1 MTAFFLQQLINGL
14 TLGAVYGLIA
24 IGYTM
29 VYGIIGMINFAHGEV
44 YMVSA
49 YLCAIGLA
57 LLSFFGIHSFP
68 LLIFATLVFTIV
80 VTGVYG
86 WAIERIAY
94 RPLRNSTRL
103 APLISAIGMSLILQN
118 YVQLSQGPNQQ
129 GIPTLLSGAL
139 RMTVGDGVVQITWT
153 KVFILVA
160 ALVGMLI
167 LTWIIQYTR
176 LGRICR
182 ATQQDRR
189 MAAILGIN
197 TDRVISLVFVIGAAM
212 AGLAGVLVTM
222 NYGTFD
228 FYIGFI
234 IGIKA
239 FTAAVLG
246 GIGSLPGAMLGGLL
260 LGVAEAQ
267 FAGLVNSDYKDVFSF
282 ALLVA
287 ILVAWL
293 SLFLAPQGINQFALL
308 LNKQDTLTEFD
319 TLVPGRFQAMRDGTR
334 VTYTEELSKDRGE
347 LAGIFISQKD
357 LNSSNQERGIS
368 ILVAEKGTQNI
379 QADGSRYLIL
389 HNGYR
394 YDGNPGQANYRA
406 IQYDTYGVMLPKPE
420 ASSEVSER
428 DAVPT
433 ADLFGSDNPRYQAEL
448 QWRLSTPLLV
458 FVVTLLA
465 VPLSRVNPRQGR
477 FLKLLPAILLY
488 MGYLALLIAVRGQLD
503 KGKIP
508 MANGLWWVHGL
519 FLAIGLLLFYWE
531 PLRLKLASSRAG
543 REVAHG

>member
-1 MTAFFLQQLINGL
+1 MTAVDRERNPAAVCLAAGGAMTAFFLQQLINGL

-44 YMVSA
+44 YMV
-49 YLCAIGLA
+49 
-57 LLSFFGIHSFP
+57 
-68 LLIFATLVFTIV
+68 
-80 VTGVYG
+80 
-86 WAIERIAY
+86 IAY

-287 ILVAWL
+287 ILI
-293 SLFLAPQGINQFALL
+293 FRPQGLL
-308 LNKQDTLTEFD
+308 
-319 TLVPGRFQAMRDGTR
+319 GRP
-334 VTYTEELSKDRGE
+334 
-347 LAGIFISQKD
+347 
-357 LNSSNQERGIS
+357 
-368 ILVAEKGTQNI
+368 LVAK
-379 QADGSRYLIL
+379 
-389 HNGYR
+389 
-394 YDGNPGQANYRA
+394 
-406 IQYDTYGVMLPKPE
+406 V
-420 ASSEVSER
+420 
-428 DAVPT
+428 
-433 ADLFGSDNPRYQAEL
+433 
-448 QWRLSTPLLV
+448 
-458 FVVTLLA
+458 
-465 VPLSRVNPRQGR
+465 
-477 FLKLLPAILLY
+477 
-488 MGYLALLIAVRGQLD
+488 
-503 KGKIP
+503 
-508 MANGLWWVHGL
+508 
-519 FLAIGLLLFYWE
+519 
-531 PLRLKLASSRAG
+531 
-543 REVAHG
+543 

>member
-1 MTAFFLQQLINGL
+1 MDAFFLQQMINGL

-44 YMVSA
+44 YMISA

-68 LLIFATLVFTIV
+68 LLIFGTLLFTII
-80 VTGVYG
+80 VTAAYG
-86 WAIERIAY
+86 WSIERIAY

-129 GIPTLLSGAL
+129 GIPTLLTGVL
-139 RMTVGDGVVQITWT
+139 RMEIDGGIVQITWT
-153 KVFILVA
+153 KVFILIA
-160 ALVGMLI
+160 AFCGMAL
-167 LTWIIQYTR
+167 LTWIIQYTK

-182 ATQQDRR
+182 AVQQDRR
-189 MAAILGIN
+189 MASILGIN

-228 FYIGFI
+228 FYAGFI

-282 ALLVA
+282 ALLVV
-287 ILVAWL
+287 ILIFRPQGLLGRPLVA
-293 SLFLAPQGINQFALL
+293 
-308 LNKQDTLTEFD
+308 K
-319 TLVPGRFQAMRDGTR
+319 V
-334 VTYTEELSKDRGE
+334 
-347 LAGIFISQKD
+347 
-357 LNSSNQERGIS
+357 
-368 ILVAEKGTQNI
+368 
-379 QADGSRYLIL
+379 
-389 HNGYR
+389 
-394 YDGNPGQANYRA
+394 
-406 IQYDTYGVMLPKPE
+406 
-420 ASSEVSER
+420 
-428 DAVPT
+428 
-433 ADLFGSDNPRYQAEL
+433 
-448 QWRLSTPLLV
+448 
-458 FVVTLLA
+458 
-465 VPLSRVNPRQGR
+465 
-477 FLKLLPAILLY
+477 
-488 MGYLALLIAVRGQLD
+488 
-503 KGKIP
+503 
-508 MANGLWWVHGL
+508 
-519 FLAIGLLLFYWE
+519 
-531 PLRLKLASSRAG
+531 
-543 REVAHG
+543 

>member
-1 MTAFFLQQLINGL
+1 MDAFLLQQLINGL

-44 YMVSA
+44 YMISA

-57 LLSFFGIHSFP
+57 LLSFFGVHSFP
-68 LLIFATLVFTIV
+68 LLIFGTLLFTVV
-80 VTGVYG
+80 VTAVYG
-86 WAIERIAY
+86 WTIERIAY
-94 RPLRNSTRL
+94 RPLRHSTRL

-129 GIPTLLSGAL
+129 GVPTLLTGVL
-139 RMTVGDGVVQITWT
+139 RVEFDGGLVQITWT
-153 KVFILVA
+153 KLFILA
-160 ALVGMLI
+160 AAFCGMAL

-182 ATQQDRR
+182 AVQQDRR

-228 FYIGFI
+228 FYAGFI

-282 ALLVA
+282 ALLVV
-287 ILVAWL
+287 ILILRPQGLLGRPLVA
-293 SLFLAPQGINQFALL
+293 
-308 LNKQDTLTEFD
+308 K
-319 TLVPGRFQAMRDGTR
+319 V
-334 VTYTEELSKDRGE
+334 
-347 LAGIFISQKD
+347 
-357 LNSSNQERGIS
+357 
-368 ILVAEKGTQNI
+368 
-379 QADGSRYLIL
+379 
-389 HNGYR
+389 
-394 YDGNPGQANYRA
+394 
-406 IQYDTYGVMLPKPE
+406 
-420 ASSEVSER
+420 
-428 DAVPT
+428 
-433 ADLFGSDNPRYQAEL
+433 
-448 QWRLSTPLLV
+448 
-458 FVVTLLA
+458 
-465 VPLSRVNPRQGR
+465 
-477 FLKLLPAILLY
+477 
-488 MGYLALLIAVRGQLD
+488 
-503 KGKIP
+503 
-508 MANGLWWVHGL
+508 
-519 FLAIGLLLFYWE
+519 
-531 PLRLKLASSRAG
+531 
-543 REVAHG
+543 

>member
-129 GIPTLLSGAL
+129 GI
-139 RMTVGDGVVQITWT
+139 
-153 KVFILVA
+153 A

-287 ILVAWL
+287 ILI
-293 SLFLAPQGINQFALL
+293 FRPQGLL
-308 LNKQDTLTEFD
+308 
-319 TLVPGRFQAMRDGTR
+319 GRP
-334 VTYTEELSKDRGE
+334 
-347 LAGIFISQKD
+347 
-357 LNSSNQERGIS
+357 
-368 ILVAEKGTQNI
+368 LVAK
-379 QADGSRYLIL
+379 
-389 HNGYR
+389 
-394 YDGNPGQANYRA
+394 
-406 IQYDTYGVMLPKPE
+406 V
-420 ASSEVSER
+420 
-428 DAVPT
+428 
-433 ADLFGSDNPRYQAEL
+433 
-448 QWRLSTPLLV
+448 
-458 FVVTLLA
+458 
-465 VPLSRVNPRQGR
+465 
-477 FLKLLPAILLY
+477 
-488 MGYLALLIAVRGQLD
+488 
-503 KGKIP
+503 
-508 MANGLWWVHGL
+508 
-519 FLAIGLLLFYWE
+519 
-531 PLRLKLASSRAG
+531 
-543 REVAHG
+543 

>member
-1 MTAFFLQQLINGL
+1 MDAFFLQQMINGL

-44 YMVSA
+44 YMLSA

-57 LLSFFGIHSFP
+57 LLSSFGIHSFP
-68 LLIFATLVFTIV
+68 LLIFGTLLFTIV
-80 VTGVYG
+80 ITAVYG
-86 WAIERIAY
+86 WTIERIAY

-129 GIPTLLSGAL
+129 GVPTLLTGVL
-139 RMTVGDGVVQITWT
+139 RMEFDGGVVQITWT
-153 KVFILVA
+153 KVFILIA
-160 ALVGMLI
+160 AACGMAL

-182 ATQQDRR
+182 AVQQDRR

-197 TDRVISLVFVIGAAM
+197 TDRIISLVFVIGASM

-228 FYIGFI
+228 FYAGFI

-282 ALLVA
+282 ALLVV
-287 ILVAWL
+287 ILIFRPQGLLERPLVA
-293 SLFLAPQGINQFALL
+293 
-308 LNKQDTLTEFD
+308 K
-319 TLVPGRFQAMRDGTR
+319 V
-334 VTYTEELSKDRGE
+334 
-347 LAGIFISQKD
+347 
-357 LNSSNQERGIS
+357 
-368 ILVAEKGTQNI
+368 
-379 QADGSRYLIL
+379 
-389 HNGYR
+389 
-394 YDGNPGQANYRA
+394 
-406 IQYDTYGVMLPKPE
+406 
-420 ASSEVSER
+420 
-428 DAVPT
+428 
-433 ADLFGSDNPRYQAEL
+433 
-448 QWRLSTPLLV
+448 
-458 FVVTLLA
+458 
-465 VPLSRVNPRQGR
+465 
-477 FLKLLPAILLY
+477 
-488 MGYLALLIAVRGQLD
+488 
-503 KGKIP
+503 
-508 MANGLWWVHGL
+508 
-519 FLAIGLLLFYWE
+519 
-531 PLRLKLASSRAG
+531 
-543 REVAHG
+543 

>member
-189 MAAILGIN
+189 MAAIL
-197 TDRVISLVFVIGAAM
+197 A
-212 AGLAGVLVTM
+212 
-222 NYGTFD
+222 
-228 FYIGFI
+228 
-234 IGIKA
+234 
-239 FTAAVLG
+239 
-246 GIGSLPGAMLGGLL
+246 
-260 LGVAEAQ
+260 
-267 FAGLVNSDYKDVFSF
+267 
-282 ALLVA
+282 
-287 ILVAWL
+287 
-293 SLFLAPQGINQFALL
+293 
-308 LNKQDTLTEFD
+308 
-319 TLVPGRFQAMRDGTR
+319 
-334 VTYTEELSKDRGE
+334 
-347 LAGIFISQKD
+347 
-357 LNSSNQERGIS
+357 S
-368 ILVAEKGTQNI
+368 I
-379 QADGSRYLIL
+379 
-389 HNGYR
+389 
-394 YDGNPGQANYRA
+394 
-406 IQYDTYGVMLPKPE
+406 
-420 ASSEVSER
+420 
-428 DAVPT
+428 PT
-433 ADLFGSDNPRYQAEL
+433 G
-448 QWRLSTPLLV
+448 
-458 FVVTLLA
+458 
-465 VPLSRVNPRQGR
+465 
-477 FLKLLPAILLY
+477 
-488 MGYLALLIAVRGQLD
+488 
-503 KGKIP
+503 
-508 MANGLWWVHGL
+508 
-519 FLAIGLLLFYWE
+519 
-531 PLRLKLASSRAG
+531 
-543 REVAHG
+543 

>member
-1 MTAFFLQQLINGL
+1 MDAFFLQQLVNGL

-49 YLCAIGLA
+49 YLCAIGLG

-68 LLIFATLVFTIV
+68 LLIFGTLIFTIV
-80 VTGVYG
+80 ITGVYG

-118 YVQLSQGPNQQ
+118 YVQISQGPNQQ
-129 GIPTLLSGAL
+129 GIPTLMSGVL
-139 RMTVGDGVVQITWT
+139 RFHIGDGWVQITWN
-153 KVFILVA
+153 KVFILLA
-160 ALVGMLI
+160 AFLGMAL

-189 MAAILGIN
+189 MASILGIN
-197 TDRVISLVFVIGAAM
+197 TDRVISLVFVMGAAM

-228 FYIGFI
+228 FYVGFI

-267 FAGLVNSDYKDVFSF
+267 FAGMVNSDYKDVFSF
-282 ALLVA
+282 ALLVG
-287 ILVAWL
+287 ILI
-293 SLFLAPQGINQFALL
+293 FRPQGLL
-308 LNKQDTLTEFD
+308 
-319 TLVPGRFQAMRDGTR
+319 GRPM
-334 VTYTEELSKDRGE
+334 
-347 LAGIFISQKD
+347 
-357 LNSSNQERGIS
+357 
-368 ILVAEKGTQNI
+368 
-379 QADGSRYLIL
+379 
-389 HNGYR
+389 
-394 YDGNPGQANYRA
+394 
-406 IQYDTYGVMLPKPE
+406 
-420 ASSEVSER
+420 
-428 DAVPT
+428 
-433 ADLFGSDNPRYQAEL
+433 
-448 QWRLSTPLLV
+448 
-458 FVVTLLA
+458 VVK
-465 VPLSRVNPRQGR
+465 V
-477 FLKLLPAILLY
+477 
-488 MGYLALLIAVRGQLD
+488 
-503 KGKIP
+503 
-508 MANGLWWVHGL
+508 
-519 FLAIGLLLFYWE
+519 
-531 PLRLKLASSRAG
+531 
-543 REVAHG
+543 

>member
-1 MTAFFLQQLINGL
+1 MDAFFLQQMVNGL

-44 YMVSA
+44 YMLSA

-57 LLSFFGIHSFP
+57 LLSAFGIHSFP
-68 LLIFATLVFTIV
+68 LLIFGTLLFTIV
-80 VTGVYG
+80 ITAVYG
-86 WAIERIAY
+86 WTIERIAY

-129 GIPTLLSGAL
+129 GVPTLLSGVL
-139 RMTVGDGVVQITWT
+139 RLELASGVVQITWT
-153 KVFILVA
+153 KIFILLA
-160 ALVGMLI
+160 AACGMAL

-182 ATQQDRR
+182 AVQQDRR

-197 TDRVISLVFVIGAAM
+197 TDRVISLVFMIGASM

-228 FYIGFI
+228 FYAGFI

-282 ALLVA
+282 ALLVV
-287 ILVAWL
+287 ILIFRPQGLLGRPLVA
-293 SLFLAPQGINQFALL
+293 
-308 LNKQDTLTEFD
+308 K
-319 TLVPGRFQAMRDGTR
+319 V
-334 VTYTEELSKDRGE
+334 
-347 LAGIFISQKD
+347 
-357 LNSSNQERGIS
+357 
-368 ILVAEKGTQNI
+368 
-379 QADGSRYLIL
+379 
-389 HNGYR
+389 
-394 YDGNPGQANYRA
+394 
-406 IQYDTYGVMLPKPE
+406 
-420 ASSEVSER
+420 
-428 DAVPT
+428 
-433 ADLFGSDNPRYQAEL
+433 
-448 QWRLSTPLLV
+448 
-458 FVVTLLA
+458 
-465 VPLSRVNPRQGR
+465 
-477 FLKLLPAILLY
+477 
-488 MGYLALLIAVRGQLD
+488 
-503 KGKIP
+503 
-508 MANGLWWVHGL
+508 
-519 FLAIGLLLFYWE
+519 
-531 PLRLKLASSRAG
+531 
-543 REVAHG
+543 

>member
-1 MTAFFLQQLINGL
+1 MAAFFLQQLINGL

-29 VYGIIGMINFAHGEV
+29 VYGIIGMINFAHGDV

-57 LLSFFGIHSFP
+57 LLAYFGIHSFP
-68 LLIFATLVFTIV
+68 LLIFGTLVFTII

-129 GIPTLLSGAL
+129 GIPTLMHGVL
-139 RMTVGDGVVQITWT
+139 RLTVGDGVVQITWT
-153 KVFILVA
+153 KIFILLA
-160 ALVGMLI
+160 AFVGMVVLS
-167 LTWIIQYTR
+167 WIINHTQ
-176 LGRICR
+176 LGRVCR

-197 TDRVISLVFVIGAAM
+197 TDRVISLVFMIGAAM

-287 ILVAWL
+287 ILI
-293 SLFLAPQGINQFALL
+293 FRPQGLL
-308 LNKQDTLTEFD
+308 
-319 TLVPGRFQAMRDGTR
+319 GRP
-334 VTYTEELSKDRGE
+334 V
-347 LAGIFISQKD
+347 
-357 LNSSNQERGIS
+357 
-368 ILVAEKGTQNI
+368 VAK
-379 QADGSRYLIL
+379 
-389 HNGYR
+389 
-394 YDGNPGQANYRA
+394 
-406 IQYDTYGVMLPKPE
+406 V
-420 ASSEVSER
+420 
-428 DAVPT
+428 
-433 ADLFGSDNPRYQAEL
+433 
-448 QWRLSTPLLV
+448 
-458 FVVTLLA
+458 
-465 VPLSRVNPRQGR
+465 
-477 FLKLLPAILLY
+477 
-488 MGYLALLIAVRGQLD
+488 
-503 KGKIP
+503 
-508 MANGLWWVHGL
+508 
-519 FLAIGLLLFYWE
+519 
-531 PLRLKLASSRAG
+531 
-543 REVAHG
+543 